1 MLWCVTGNGR
11 LRIFWNTRQNATG
24 VNRTG
29 GGEGCMGWEGQEMG
43 HFRGMPPLS
52 GNLKVPRNSQAFL
65 LKAHYAGLL
74 S

>member
-1 MLWCVTGNGR
+1 MEDLESSGT
-11 LRIFWNTRQNATG
+11 QD
-24 VNRTG
+24 RTLQVSTEPG
-29 GGEGCMGWEGQEMG
+29 GGGCMGWEGQEMG

-52 GNLKVPRNSQAFL
+52 GNLKIPRNSQAFL

>member
-1 MLWCVTGNGR
+1 MEDLESSGT
-11 LRIFWNTRQNATG
+11 QD
-24 VNRTG
+24 RTLQVSTEPG

-52 GNLKVPRNSQAFL
+52 GNLKIPRNSQAFL

>member
-29 GGEGCMGWEGQEMG
+29 GG
-43 HFRGMPPLS
+43 GMHGVGRA
-52 GNLKVPRNSQAFL
+52 GNGTL
-65 LKAHYAGLL
+65 
-74 S
+74 